1 MSPRLPPAV
10 RVSWRPSARDDLLD
24 IYRYIVKAGAPATA
38 LAYASSIEAFANGI
52 GELPFAGRA
61 RDDLRPGMRVRFF
74 KSIVVAYEIGDGRVR
89 LLRILHT
96 ARDYERILK
105 EGNLE

>member
-1 MSPRLPPAV
+1 
-10 RVSWRPSARDDLLD
+10 
-24 IYRYIVKAGAPATA
+24 
-38 LAYASSIEAFANGI
+38 
-52 GELPFAGRA
+52 
-61 RDDLRPGMRVRFF
+61 MRVRFF